1 MSDFANVV
9 TRTATAA
16 RDMRTMQYTIQRA
29 AAAGTVDISSN
40 AAASHLLGPIGV
52 VTNKPNSG
60 QAATIA
66 YAGEVKVI
74 AGGTV
79 TANALVTTNASGRAA
94 NATSGQMVIGRAL
107 ETATTDGEVVRM
119 QLMSPTA
126 MVRT

>member
-9 TRTATAA
+9 TRSVTSAA
-16 RDMRTMQYTIQRA
+16 DQRTRQYTIQRA
-29 AAAGTVDISSN
+29 AAAGTCDISSN

-52 VTNKPNSG
+52 LINKPNTG

-66 YAGEVKVI
+66 YAGEVKVV

-79 TANALVTTNASGRAA
+79 TANALVTNNASGRAA